1 MTILRDSS
9 PQPADPQALA
19 LSALGWVLGD
29 EDRAERLIAL
39 TGITPDELRDRLGAG
54 EASRREVL
62 TAMMDFLMAYE
73 PDLLACAEA
82 LGVPPEVL
90 ADAHAKLN
98 DAANAADWGA

>member
-1 MTILRDSS
+1 M
-9 PQPADPQALA
+9 
-19 LSALGWVLGD
+19 LGD

-39 TGITPDELRDRLGAG
+39 TGITPDELRERLGAG

-82 LGVPPEVL
+82 LDVPPEVL

-98 DAANAADWGA
+98 NAANAADWGA